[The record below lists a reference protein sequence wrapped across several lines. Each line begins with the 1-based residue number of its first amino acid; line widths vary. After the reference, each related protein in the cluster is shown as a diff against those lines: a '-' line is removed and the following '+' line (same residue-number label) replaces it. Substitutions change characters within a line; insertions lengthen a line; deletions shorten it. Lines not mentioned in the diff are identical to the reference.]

1 MTSKEHQERVLQNR
15 AERALRREEQ
25 SRREALEAEEA
36 AQPVG
41 GDPRNRRT
49 GAAARKKPLSSSRA
63 PEGIESEVTIPQ
75 HRREL
80 IEESEEEGWDE
91 GIRSADQ
98 LLEIFEDLE
107 EKNLFL
113 IQQLQESEQTLDEKR
128 HEYERLKGSTA
139 REAEVLEKTLSEIT
153 ERLGK
158 TQEEIALLE
167 TVRESNSETALSEA
181 EIQEIEDKAR
191 QLYRTVTQEE
201 DTKASSIITQLGD
214 LEKRLD
220 GYLSVLPAY
229 ERIDK
234 NFVEREEREIREG
247 RKFRQREETLKEESL
262 ERKRKKQAQEE
273 KNKKVFKKVGR
284 PQMKRSEKRALKKKK
299 EGGKQY
305 TEEEKDMLDFVG
317 LIIS

>member
-1 MTSKEHQERVLQNR
+1 M
-15 AERALRREEQ
+15 
-25 SRREALEAEEA
+25 
-36 AQPVG
+36 
-41 GDPRNRRT
+41 
-49 GAAARKKPLSSSRA
+49 
-63 PEGIESEVTIPQ
+63 
-75 HRREL
+75 
-80 IEESEEEGWDE
+80 
-91 GIRSADQ
+91 
-98 LLEIFEDLE
+98 
-107 EKNLFL
+107 
-113 IQQLQESEQTLDEKR
+113 
-128 HEYERLKGSTA
+128 
-139 REAEVLEKTLSEIT
+139 LEKTLSEIT
-153 ERLGK
+153 ERLAK
-158 TQEEIALLE
+158 TQEEIGLLE
-167 TVRESNSETALSEA
+167 MVRESNSETALSEQ

-234 NFVEREEREIREG
+234 NFVEREEREIRDG

-284 PQMKRSEKRALKKKK
+284 PQMKRSDKRALKKKK

>member
-1 MTSKEHQERVLQNR
+1 M
-15 AERALRREEQ
+15 
-25 SRREALEAEEA
+25 
-36 AQPVG
+36 
-41 GDPRNRRT
+41 
-49 GAAARKKPLSSSRA
+49 
-63 PEGIESEVTIPQ
+63 
-75 HRREL
+75 REL

-139 REAEVLEKTLSEIT
+139 REAELLEKTLSEIT
-153 ERLGK
+153 ERLAK
-158 TQEEIALLE
+158 TQEEIGLLE
-167 TVRESNSETALSEA
+167 MVRESNSETALSEQ

-234 NFVEREEREIREG
+234 NFVEREEREIRDG

-284 PQMKRSEKRALKKKK
+284 PQMKRSDKQALKKKK